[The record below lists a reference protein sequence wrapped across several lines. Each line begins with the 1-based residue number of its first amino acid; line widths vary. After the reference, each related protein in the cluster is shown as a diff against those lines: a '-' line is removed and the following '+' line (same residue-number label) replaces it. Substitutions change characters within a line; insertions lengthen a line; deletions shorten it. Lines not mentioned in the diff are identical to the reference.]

1 MSDPA
6 KWQVALALAE
16 WKCANILKRG
26 VGPAMGR
33 YNTARAALRHAINGT
48 TPQKRLCADF
58 ETTVAGIP
66 CGVVITDYVAA
77 KPWKQ
82 HTFAGAGPGDCD
94 PPEDEDV
101 EWRLVDGD
109 GYPAAWLE
117 DKMKP
122 YEEYLISRECIE
134 FKRGEVDE
142 Y

>member
-1 MSDPA
+1 MSAPA

-26 VGPAMGR
+26 IGPAMGR
-33 YNTARAALRHAINGT
+33 YNKARAALRHAVNGT
-48 TPQKRLCADF
+48 KPQTRECADF

-66 CGVVITDYVAA
+66 CGVVITSYSGAR
-77 KPWKQ
+77 PFRQ

-94 PPEDEDV
+94 PPEYEDV

-109 GYPAAWLE
+109 GYPAGWLE

-134 FKRGEVDE
+134 FKRSEGDE
-142 Y
+142 

>member
-58 ETTVAGIP
+58 VTTVAGIP
-66 CGVVITDYVAA
+66 CGVVVTDYVAA
-77 KPWKQ
+77 RPWKQ

-94 PPEDEDV
+94 PPEYEDV

-109 GYPAAWLE
+109 GYPAQWLE
-117 DKMKP
+117 EKLNDDDATRI
-122 YEEYLISRECIE
+122 ERECIE
-134 FKRGEVDE
+134 FKRGEGDE
-142 Y
+142 

>member
-1 MSDPA
+1 MSAPA

-26 VGPAMGR
+26 IGPAMAR

-66 CGVVITDYVAA
+66 CGVVITRYVAA
-77 KPWKQ
+77 RPWKQ

-94 PPEDEDV
+94 APEYE
-101 EWRLVDGD
+101 RASDGHN
-109 GYPAAWLE
+109 
-117 DKMKP
+117 
-122 YEEYLISRECIE
+122 C
-134 FKRGEVDE
+134 
-142 Y
+142 

>member
-33 YNTARAALRHAINGT
+33 YNTARAALRHAVNGT
-48 TPQKRLCADF
+48 KPQTRECADF

-66 CGVVITDYVAA
+66 CGVVITSYSGAR
-77 KPWKQ
+77 PFRQ

-94 PPEDEDV
+94 PPEYEDV

-109 GYPAAWLE
+109 GYPAGWLE

-134 FKRGEVDE
+134 FKRGEGDE
-142 Y
+142 

>member
-1 MSDPA
+1 MSALA

-26 VGPAMGR
+26 VGPAMAR
-33 YNTARAALRHAINGT
+33 YNTARAALRHATQGT
-48 TPQKRLCADF
+48 KPQKRLCADF
-58 ETTVAGIP
+58 ETTVAGLP
-66 CGVVITDYVAA
+66 CGVVITSYVGAR
-77 KPWKQ
+77 PFRQ

-94 PPEDEDV
+94 PPEYEDV

-109 GYPAAWLE
+109 GYPAGWLE

-134 FKRGEVDE
+134 FKRGEGDE

>member
-66 CGVVITDYVAA
+66 CGVVITSYSGAR
-77 KPWKQ
+77 PWRQ
-82 HTFAGAGPGDCD
+82 HTFSGAGPGDCD
-94 PPEDEDV
+94 PPEYEDI
-101 EWRLVDGD
+101 EWRLVDSK

-117 DKMKP
+117 EKINDNDVTR
-122 YEEYLISRECIE
+122 ITCECIE
-134 FKRGEVDE
+134 FKRSEGDE
-142 Y
+142 

>member
-1 MSDPA
+1 MSAPA

-33 YNTARAALRHAINGT
+33 YNTARAALRHAVNGT
-48 TPQKRLCADF
+48 KPQTRECADF

-66 CGVVITDYVAA
+66 CGVVITSYSGAR
-77 KPWKQ
+77 PFRQ

-94 PPEDEDV
+94 PPEYEDV

-109 GYPAAWLE
+109 GYPAGWLE

-134 FKRGEVDE
+134 FKRSEGDE
-142 Y
+142 

>member
-58 ETTVAGIP
+58 VTTVAGIP
-66 CGVVITDYVAA
+66 CGVVVTDYVAA
-77 KPWKQ
+77 RPWKQ

-94 PPEDEDV
+94 PPEYEDV

-109 GYPAAWLE
+109 GYPAGWLE

-134 FKRGEVDE
+134 FKRSEGDE
-142 Y
+142 

>member
-1 MSDPA
+1 MSA
-6 KWQVALALAE
+6 LAQWNVALAKAE
-16 WKCANILKRG
+16 LKCANILGAGKSA
-26 VGPAMGR
+26 AMSKL
-33 YNTARAALRHAINGT
+33 NKARAALRHAVNGT
-48 TPQKRLCADF
+48 KPQKRLCADF
-58 ETTVAGIP
+58 VTTVAGIP
-66 CGVVITDYVAA
+66 CGVVVTDYVAA
-77 KPWKQ
+77 RPWKQ

-94 PPEDEDV
+94 PPEYEDV